1 MTIKSTG
8 KATSRN
14 AKSAEDRPKKP
25 YADFPLTP
33 HASGKWQ
40 KKINGRIYYYGRWG
54 SMVDGKM
61 TRLRGDGWKE
71 ALALYNDVHEDD
83 RAGRDRRATLVGGE
97 LIQLKTGT
105 AALTVADL
113 CNRFLTDKKRK
124 MDAGELTSRTFAE
137 YKLTTDRL
145 VKTFGKVRPLED
157 LGTNDFS
164 GLRSDLATQFGPV
177 RLGNE
182 IQKIRTVFKYGI
194 ENGLIEKV
202 VKFGSEFKKPNK
214 RVVRQHKAKMGKK
227 LFAADEVR
235 RLIEEAP
242 VPLKAMV
249 LLGINCGFGNADC
262 GTLPLTALDL
272 ESGWVEFPRP
282 KTGIERR
289 CPLWP
294 ETVTAL
300 RAAIAERPTPKAEA
314 ATGAFVTKYGNP
326 WASEGSATAVSHEF
340 GKLLRQFQI
349 DRWGVGFYSLRHTF
363 RTVADATKDPNAI
376 RTIMGHTDDAI
387 DANYTHGIG
396 DERLRAVTDCVRSW
410 VFCETEGGAS

>member
-1 MTIKSTG
+1 MTIKSIG

-14 AKSAEDRPKKP
+14 AKSVEDRPKKP
-25 YADFPLTP
+25 YADFPLSP
-33 HASGKWQ
+33 HAGGKWQ
-40 KKINGRIYYYGRWG
+40 KKINGRTYYYGRWG
-54 SMVDGKM
+54 SIVDGKM
-61 TRLRGDGWKE
+61 TRLRGDGWKD

-83 RAGRDRRATLVGGE
+83 RAGRERRATLVNGTV
-97 LIQLKTGT
+97 IQLKTGT

-124 MDAGELTSRTFAE
+124 LETGELTSRTVGE

-157 LGTNDFS
+157 LGTNDFTC
-164 GLRSDLATQFGPV
+164 LRGDLATQFGPV

-182 IQKIRTVFKYGI
+182 IQKVRTVFKYGI

-214 RVVRQHKAKMGKK
+214 RVLRQHKAKMGKK

-235 RLIEEAP
+235 KLIEVAP
-242 VPLKAMV
+242 LPLKAMV
-249 LLGINCGFGNADC
+249 LLGINCGFGNANC
-262 GTLPLTALDL
+262 GTLPLTALNL
-272 ESGWVEFPRP
+272 ELGWVEFPRP

-300 RAAIAERPTPKAEA
+300 REAIAERPTPKVEA
-314 ATGAFVTKYGNP
+314 AMGAVFVTKYGNP

-340 GKLLRQFQI
+340 GKLLQQFDI
-349 DRWGVGFYSLRHTF
+349 KRWGVGFYTLKHTF

-376 RTIMGHTDDAI
+376 RTIMGHTDDA
-387 DANYTHGIG
+387 NYTHGIG
-396 DERLRAVTDCVRSW
+396 DERLQAVTGCVREW
-410 VFCETEGGAS
+410 VFGATEGGTK

>member
-1 MTIKSTG
+1 MRNALLANFLVVFAG
-8 KATSRN
+8 LLGFQVVRDVSRN
-14 AKSAEDRPKKP
+14 SQAG
-25 YADFPLTP
+25 
-33 HASGKWQ
+33 SGRQ
-40 KKINGRIYYYGRWG
+40 
-54 SMVDGKM
+54 S
-61 TRLRGDGWKE
+61 
-71 ALALYNDVHEDD
+71 
-83 RAGRDRRATLVGGE
+83 
-97 LIQLKTGT
+97 
-105 AALTVADL
+105 
-113 CNRFLTDKKRK
+113 
-124 MDAGELTSRTFAE
+124 S
-137 YKLTTDRL
+137 RL

-314 ATGAFVTKYGNP
+314 ATGAVFVTKYGNP
-326 WASEGSATAVSHEF
+326 WADGGTAF
-340 GKLLRQFQI
+340 
-349 DRWGVGFYSLRHTF
+349 
-363 RTVADATKDPNAI
+363 
-376 RTIMGHTDDAI
+376 
-387 DANYTHGIG
+387 
-396 DERLRAVTDCVRSW
+396 AVTQE
-410 VFCETEGGAS
+410 FA